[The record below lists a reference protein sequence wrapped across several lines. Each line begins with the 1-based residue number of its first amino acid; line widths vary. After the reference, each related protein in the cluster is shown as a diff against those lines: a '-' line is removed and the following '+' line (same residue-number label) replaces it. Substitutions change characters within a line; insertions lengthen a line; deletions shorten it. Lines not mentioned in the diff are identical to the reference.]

1 MDLMKDL
8 QQRKELELRARLEKE
23 QIFKTLKDLD
33 SKQLTTLERERKKE
47 LERLAGERE
56 SLRQREQRMLDEVK
70 NMETQLMEQERQF
83 KQARES
89 TTTAATRLIASNP
102 DFTNETEI
110 RKKELQFAKERG
122 TKVVEVKA
130 QRDKL
135 EKERTRIMEDLDR
148 LMSYNTIP
156 QRRNDAARLAADSS
170 YGPPYSFMQLEP
182 SLKDKLTNDQHRINK
197 LRVEQKNT
205 ISEMLPETDDLDVL

>member
-23 QIFKTLKDLD
+23 QIFKTIKDLD
-33 SKQLTTLERERKKE
+33 SKQLTTLEKERKKE

-56 SLRQREQRMLDEVK
+56 GLRQREQRMLDEVK
-70 NMETQLMEQERQF
+70 TMETQLMEQERQF
-83 KQARES
+83 KQLRDS

-102 DFTNETEI
+102 DMLNETEI

-130 QRDKL
+130 QREKL
-135 EKERTRIMEDLDR
+135 ERERKRIMEDLDK
-148 LMSYNTIP
+148 LM
-156 QRRNDAARLAADSS
+156 
-170 YGPPYSFMQLEP
+170 
-182 SLKDKLTNDQHRINK
+182 
-197 LRVEQKNT
+197 
-205 ISEMLPETDDLDVL
+205 

>member
-23 QIFKTLKDLD
+23 QIFKTIKDLD

-122 TKVVEVKA
+122 TKVV
-130 QRDKL
+130 
-135 EKERTRIMEDLDR
+135 
-148 LMSYNTIP
+148 
-156 QRRNDAARLAADSS
+156 
-170 YGPPYSFMQLEP
+170 
-182 SLKDKLTNDQHRINK
+182 
-197 LRVEQKNT
+197 
-205 ISEMLPETDDLDVL
+205 